1 MPFGTLPAGELF
13 HQDGLPQQLGRA
25 VAGAVAGAAQSVG
38 WLGGWLGDISMV
50 HGFFWKTPW
59 WSFGQFGMFSSWRI
73 HVLQMN
79 WETSCVAC
87 FLLSGLGMGFGHL
100 VKLNAVLKVFPVV
113 AIVGGKPFASNT
125 TFWRLQPLRFLCRP
139 NGACFFWGVRN

>member
-1 MPFGTLPAGELF
+1 MDGWGDSPSRWGFLESLEPFPAGELF

-59 WSFGQFGMFSSWRI
+59 
-73 HVLQMN
+73 
-79 WETSCVAC
+79 
-87 FLLSGLGMGFGHL
+87 
-100 VKLNAVLKVFPVV
+100 
-113 AIVGGKPFASNT
+113 
-125 TFWRLQPLRFLCRP
+125 
-139 NGACFFWGVRN
+139 